1 MENRRL
7 IIRRIIYLAMFILSL
22 VFISFRGG
30 SLPYMLFFMMVVN
43 TLFLILYI
51 LYVFFTVRIF
61 QSVPER
67 RVTKNETVSYRV
79 QLQNESFIAYRSVGL
94 RFMEQ
99 LSRIK
104 ASEELGNME
113 FEAGQGIDINTE
125 LVCKYSGTY
134 FVGVDTIEIMDYFKI
149 FKIRFHMPQK
159 LKLTVMPRI
168 IKPDNIAF
176 ITEEECKNSSKRG
189 KGEYLTDNEVRRYV
203 SGDSKRLIHW
213 KNSAKRQELMVKTLV
228 TEELSEYVV
237 VLDPRVK
244 AADFESRVILCDKM
258 RETAIALVYY
268 IYCSGYQVLSVF
280 DDSYEKEIK
289 SQRDFDSFYNKITDY
304 VFGRKTDF
312 YTTLR
317 SLNNRIREGVS
328 FIIISSEPED
338 SIKELLG
345 GIGNYRSIHV
355 IDVNRFD
362 NIEEFR

>member
-30 SLPYMLFFMMVVN
+30 SLPYMLFFMMAVN
-43 TLFLILYI
+43 TLLLILYI
-51 LYVFFTVRIF
+51 LYVFFTIRIF

-67 RVTKNETVSYRV
+67 RVTKEETVSYRL
-79 QLQNESFIAYRSVGL
+79 QLQNESFIAYRCVGL
-94 RFMEQ
+94 SFMEQ

-104 ASEELGNME
+104 ASEELGNMA
-113 FEAGQGIDINTE
+113 FEAGQGIDVDTE
-125 LVCKYSGTY
+125 LICRYSGTY
-134 FVGVDTIEIMDYFKI
+134 YVGVDTIEIMDYFEI

-159 LKLTVMPRI
+159 LKVTVRPRI

-189 KGEYLTDNEVRRYV
+189 RGEYLTDNEVRKFV

-213 KNSAKRQELMVKTLV
+213 KNSAKRQELMVKTMI
-228 TEELSEYVV
+228 TDELSEYVV
-237 VLDPRVK
+237 VMDPRVK
-244 AADFESRVILCDKM
+244 TGNFESRVILCDKL
-258 RETAIALVYY
+258 RETTIALVYY

-280 DDSYEKEIK
+280 DDSYEKEIR
-289 SQRDFDSFYNKITDY
+289 SQRDFDSFYNKMTDY

-312 YTTLR
+312 YKTLW

-338 SIKELLG
+338 SIKELWD

-355 IDVNRFD
+355 VDVNRFD
-362 NIEEFR
+362 SVEELR